1 MTCTPPPVGDR
12 AAFPSPFS
20 PLTRCRS
27 GSVRRGC
34 GRIIHR
40 CPLSPPPG
48 SWSAAAVSQ
57 NWFRTGPPHLGPG
70 HCVMN
75 QPDEDAM
82 VRAQTGGSLH
92 ASPSASLRSFT
103 GGGDQRADSAFHAGQ
118 LVVVLLSPDARFAN
132 RFRDK
137 HARPPFYDRRG
148 KFAGKMADDILYRF
162 TGVSPCSSVP
172 PIPLVVHAGSSS
184 ASASSRLAW
193 LRAQGVLIEMFIT
206 LWQFRGFR
214 VCLTFEFRSCNLR
227 LFSTKTRNVL

>member
-162 TGVSPCSSVP
+162 TGVSPRSSVP
-172 PIPLVVHAGSSS
+172 SHPARRSRRFQLCLRLVP
-184 ASASSRLAW
+184 SRLA
-193 LRAQGVLIEMFIT
+193 ACTGCV
-206 LWQFRGFR
+206 
-214 VCLTFEFRSCNLR
+214 N
-227 LFSTKTRNVL
+227 